1 MKMNQ
6 SLLSMDWNLL
16 FTIVTV
22 LVLFVILK
30 HFFFE
35 KVHKV
40 MEDREKYVNDT
51 ISNAEE
57 KDRQAEEKLALYNAQ
72 LATAED
78 EGRKIIKNARDEA
91 KSQAKEIIDE
101 ADTMMRE
108 ADELS
113 RRSSKTVEIAQN
125 NLDINARTINL
136 AQLYEDHLK
145 SRWVA
150 LDTLKREMRLNFAL
164 ARNTFRT
171 IKVGGELI
179 EVIH

>member
-6 SLLSMDWNLL
+6 SLLSLDWNLL

-22 LVLFVILK
+22 LVLFIILK

-101 ADTMMRE
+101 ADEKARALMEHSQKEIRRE
-108 ADELS
+108 
-113 RRSSKTVEIAQN
+113 KY
-125 NLDINARTINL
+125 NARKELREEVSGLAVLAASRIIEKEITDADQQDIINKVL
-136 AQLYEDHLK
+136 EEAEDK
-145 SRWVA
+145 PWS
-150 LDTLKREMRLNFAL
+150 
-164 ARNTFRT
+164 
-171 IKVGGELI
+171 
-179 EVIH
+179 

>member
-1 MKMNQ
+1 
-6 SLLSMDWNLL
+6 MDWNLL

-57 KDRQAEEKLALYNAQ
+57 KDRQAEEKLAMYNAQ

-78 EGRKIIKNARDEA
+78 EGEIRREKYNARKELREEVSGLA
-91 KSQAKEIIDE
+91 VLAASRIIEKEITDADQQDIINKVLEE
-101 ADTMMRE
+101 A
-108 ADELS
+108 
-113 RRSSKTVEIAQN
+113 
-125 NLDINARTINL
+125 
-136 AQLYEDHLK
+136 EDK
-145 SRWVA
+145 PWS
-150 LDTLKREMRLNFAL
+150 
-164 ARNTFRT
+164 
-171 IKVGGELI
+171 
-179 EVIH
+179 

>member
-1 MKMNQ
+1 
-6 SLLSMDWNLL
+6 MDCNLL

-72 LATAED
+72 LAAAED

-101 ADTMMRE
+101 ADEKARALMEHSQKEIRRE
-108 ADELS
+108 KYNARKELQEELS
-113 RRSSKTVEIAQN
+113 TLAVMAAEKIVEKELN
-125 NLDINARTINL
+125 P
-136 AQLYEDHLK
+136 EDQK
-145 SRWVA
+145 EIV
-150 LDTLKREMRLNFAL
+150 DK
-164 ARNTFRT
+164 
-171 IKVGGELI
+171 II
-179 EVIH
+179 EEAEEKPWS